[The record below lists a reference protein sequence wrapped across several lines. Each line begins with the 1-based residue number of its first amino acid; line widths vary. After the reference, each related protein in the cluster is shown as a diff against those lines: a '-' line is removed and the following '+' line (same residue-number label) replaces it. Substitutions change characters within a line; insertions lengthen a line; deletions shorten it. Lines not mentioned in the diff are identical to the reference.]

1 MRHNCLDNL
10 LSIAFVILIIVNSMP
25 ILTNVKYNDLYNV
38 PNARDMSMNVAKK
51 KTKKCGSQELE
62 LNSNLIV
69 IRVNSWH

>member
-1 MRHNCLDNL
+1 
-10 LSIAFVILIIVNSMP
+10 MP

-69 IRVNSWH
+69 ISVNSWH